1 MKPCLKNPI
10 LTVRSA
16 SARKKW
22 TVCILLVAILST
34 MIVIFL
40 FSSERVSESGERSF
54 SVTVQIARILY
65 RDFDNLSHAEQTEIV
80 DGMHRVVRKGA
91 HFAEYAVLGVL
102 VMLELSEIFLS
113 PTSTARR
120 RLYLAMMAASFGLS
134 YAILDE
140 VHQIFS
146 HRGASPRDV
155 CIDFA
160 GVIFGVGLVAG
171 LSYIIRRIRGRN
183 HAAHQYG
190 KGENA

>member
-1 MKPCLKNPI
+1 
-10 LTVRSA
+10 
-16 SARKKW
+16 
-22 TVCILLVAILST
+22 
-34 MIVIFL
+34 
-40 FSSERVSESGERSF
+40 
-54 SVTVQIARILY
+54 
-65 RDFDNLSHAEQTEIV
+65 V
-80 DGMHRVVRKGA
+80 DGMHRIVRKGA
-91 HFAEYAVLGVL
+91 HFTEYAVLGAL

-113 PTSTARR
+113 HTSTARR
-120 RLYLAMMAASFGLS
+120 RLYLVMMAASFGLF

-171 LSYIIRRIRGRN
+171 LSYIIRRIRGKN
-183 HAAHQYG
+183 HAAHRYG